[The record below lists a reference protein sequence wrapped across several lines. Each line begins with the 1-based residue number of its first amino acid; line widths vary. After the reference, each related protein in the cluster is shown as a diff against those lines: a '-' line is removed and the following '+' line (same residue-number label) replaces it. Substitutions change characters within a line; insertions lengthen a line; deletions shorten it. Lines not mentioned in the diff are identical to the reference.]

1 MVTAMKPAR
10 HGLRLAAALLAVA
23 MSACGTPTQAP
34 ALLAS
39 LDALPGTQWHLA
51 DPAVAALPLG
61 QQPELQFV
69 SSTQVAGNS
78 GCNRFAGALR
88 LGGDSLRLGPLAGTR
103 RACAPELMVI
113 ENRVLRALDGTRSA
127 RLEPGQL
134 VLLDARGAELMRW
147 VQRR

>member
-1 MVTAMKPAR
+1 MKNKVFAATLAV
-10 HGLRLAAALLAVA
+10 GLAAGLT
-23 MSACGTPTQAP
+23 ACGTQPQTP
-34 ALLAS
+34 PMLAS
-39 LDALPGTQWHLA
+39 LDALPGTQWALA
-51 DPAVAALPLG
+51 EPAAAALPLG

-88 LGGDSLRLGPLAGTR
+88 LSGGGLQMGPLAGTR
-103 RACAPELMVI
+103 RACADELMAI
-113 ENRVLRALDGTRSA
+113 ESRVLRALDATRSA

-134 VLLDARGAELMRW
+134 VLLDGRGAELMRW

>member
-1 MVTAMKPAR
+1 MKNKVFAAT
-10 HGLRLAAALLAVA
+10 LAAGLAA
-23 MSACGTPTQAP
+23 GLTACGTQPQTP
-34 ALLAS
+34 PMLAS
-39 LDALPGTQWHLA
+39 LDALPGTQWALA
-51 DPAVAALPLG
+51 EPAAAALPLG

-88 LGGDSLRLGPLAGTR
+88 LGGGGLQMGPLAGTR
-103 RACAPELMVI
+103 RACAGELMAM
-113 ENRVLRALDGTRSA
+113 ESRVLRALDATRSA

-134 VLLDARGAELMRW
+134 VLLDGRGAELMRW

>member
-1 MVTAMKPAR
+1 MSTAIRP
-10 HGLRLAAALLAVA
+10 LRAALAPLLASVLA
-23 MSACGTPTQAP
+23 ACGTPPAAP
-34 ALLAS
+34 VSLAS
-39 LDALPGTQWHLA
+39 LDALPGTQWVLA
-51 DPAVAALPLG
+51 EPVVAALPLG

-88 LGGDSLRLGPLAGTR
+88 LGGDALQMGPLAGTR
-103 RACAPELMVI
+103 RACLGDAMQLES
-113 ENRVLRALDGTRSA
+113 RVLRALDATRSA

-134 VLLDARGAELMRW
+134 VLLDGRGAELMRW